1 MFVFTTL
8 IVAFGAVIVPVV
20 PSTVICLSPWPKV
33 TLSFSFA
40 VKVLTRD
47 VSSILFVTVIPLVPS
62 TFTKPVTTSL
72 PALVKLLKS
81 FVAELPCNA

>member
-20 PSTVICLSPWPKV
+20 PSIVILLPSLPNV
-33 TLSFSFA
+33 TLSSSFA
-40 VKVLTRD
+40 VKVFTRD
-47 VSSILFVTVIPLVPS
+47 VSSVAFVTVIPFVP
-62 TFTKPVTTSL
+62 TTLTKPVTTPL
-72 PALVKLLKS
+72 PALVRLLKS